1 LISNYVK
8 IVVNNKVKLLGVKI
22 MQVTLNLT
30 KEQEKIIENYLKYGT
45 YKTAEDVFLQGFS
58 LLIKQDDLL
67 LKLEKIKGTE
77 SAKKLLLEKII
88 KAREEREQNKNKPLD
103 PEKQKLA
110 EELKELFDK
119 TQAIPGIQDITEEE
133 IQAEIEAYRRGE

>member
-1 LISNYVK
+1 
-8 IVVNNKVKLLGVKI
+8 

-30 KEQEKIIENYLKYGT
+30 KEQEKIIENYLKYGQ
-45 YKTAEDVFLQGFS
+45 YQTAEDVFLQGFS
-58 LLIKQDDLL
+58 LLIKQDDILL
-67 LKLEKIKGTE
+67 TLEKIKGTE

-103 PEKQKLA
+103 PERQKLA

-133 IQAEIEAYRRGE
+133 IQAEIDAYRRGE